1 MVDKER
7 TLKLSEVPLLSNCS
21 QRELQRVAKVT
32 DEVIVPAG
40 TTLIEQGQLGREAFV
55 IVDGTAAVRR
65 NGRKVA
71 VVGPGECV
79 GEMSLLDRQPRSASV
94 VAMEEMTVLVIPSRS
109 FSALLDDTPS
119 LTRKLLQ
126 NLATRVRDMDSRLTT

>member
-1 MVDKER
+1 MVDKQRLAE
-7 TLKLSEVPLLSNCS
+7 LAKVPLLSSCS
-21 QRELQRVAKVT
+21 QRELQRVARAT
-32 DEVIVPAG
+32 DEVQVAAG
-40 TTLIEQGQLGREAFV
+40 TTLIEQGQVAREAFV

-94 VAMEEMTVLVIPSRS
+94 VATEEMTVLVIPSQS
-109 FSALLDDTPS
+109 FSALLDDAPG

-126 NLATRVRDMDSRLTT
+126 NLAARVRDMDARLTT

>member
-1 MVDKER
+1 MSDKEWINR
-7 TLKLSEVPLLSNCS
+7 LAAVPLLSSCS
-21 QRELQRVAKVT
+21 QRELQRVAQAT
-32 DEVIVPAG
+32 DEIQVPAG

-55 IVDGTAAVRR
+55 IVEGSAAVRR

-94 VAMEEMTVLVIPSRS
+94 VAIEEMTVLVISAQS
-109 FSALLDDTPS
+109 FTALLDDTPS
-119 LTRKLLQ
+119 LNRKLLQ
-126 NLATRVRDMDSRLTT
+126 NLAARVRDMDSRLTT